1 MKQYINL
8 VKDILKNGT
17 VRDDRTG
24 TGTKS
29 VFGRQLRFNLEDG
42 FPACTSKK
50 LAWKAV
56 VAELLWFLEG
66 SSNEHRLAEILRS
79 KPYDEI
85 PLDKRRTIWT
95 DNFNKQ
101 GKDLGYENG
110 ELGPVYGH
118 QWRHWDYQVETP
130 SRELDENNEPVMYAD
145 KGFVDQIQ
153 NVIDTI
159 KSNPFSRRILVSA
172 WNVSDL
178 EKMALPPCHLMFQ
191 FYVEPDENGKPSKL
205 SLCWTQRSV
214 DVALGLP
221 FNIASYS
228 LLLCLVAEVVGLTP
242 HEVICNLGDTHIYLD
257 HIEPL
262 KQQIQN
268 KLYKLPSL
276 EMPIVKDLN
285 IETIKQ
291 LKVDDF
297 VLRDYHCNS
306 SIKMKMS
313 V

>member
-1 MKQYINL
+1 MKQYLDL
-8 VKDILKNGT
+8 VKDILENGH
-17 VRDDRTG
+17 VRKDRTG
-24 TGTKS
+24 TGTIS
-29 VFGRQLRFNLEDG
+29 VFGRQLRFDMTKG
-42 FPACTSKK
+42 FPIVTTKK
-50 LAWKAV
+50 VFFRSV
-56 VAELLWFLEG
+56 VSELLWFLEG

-110 ELGPVYGH
+110 DLGPVYGH
-118 QWRHWDYQVETP
+118 QWRNW
-130 SRELDENNEPVMYAD
+130 N
-145 KGFVDQIQ
+145 GIDQIQ

-159 KSNPFSRRILVSA
+159 KNNPFSRRILVNA

-228 LLLCLVAEVVGLTP
+228 LLLCLVAKVTNLEP

-262 KQQIQN
+262 KQQLQN
-268 KLYKLPSL
+268 KLYELPTL
-276 EMPIVKDLN
+276 KIPDIKDLN

-297 VLRDYHCNS
+297 ILENYQCNN

>member
-8 VKDILKNGT
+8 VKDILKNGH

-29 VFGRQLRFNLEDG
+29 VFGRQLRFDMTKG
-42 FPACTSKK
+42 FPIVTTKK
-50 LAWKAV
+50 VFFRSVA
-56 VAELLWFLEG
+56 AELLWFLEG
-66 SSNEHRLAEILRS
+66 SNNEHRLAEILRS

-110 ELGPVYGH
+110 DLGPIYGV
-118 QWRHWDYQVETP
+118 QWRNW
-130 SRELDENNEPVMYAD
+130 N
-145 KGFVDQIQ
+145 GIDQIQ

-159 KSNPFSRRILVSA
+159 KNNPFSRRILVNA

-228 LLLCLVAEVVGLTP
+228 LLLCLVAKVTNLEP

-268 KLYKLPSL
+268 KLYKLPTL
-276 EMPIVKDLN
+276 KIPDIKDLN
-285 IETIKQ
+285 IETIKK

-297 VLRDYHCNS
+297 ILENYQCNN

>member
-1 MKQYINL
+1 MKQYLDL
-8 VKDILKNGT
+8 VKDILENGT
-17 VRDDRTG
+17 VREDRTG

-56 VAELLWFLEG
+56 VSELLWFLEG
-66 SSNEHRLAEILRS
+66 SNNEHRLAEILRS
-79 KPYDEI
+79 KPYNEI

-110 ELGPVYGH
+110 DLGPIYGV
-118 QWRHWDYQVETP
+118 QWRNW
-130 SRELDENNEPVMYAD
+130 N
-145 KGFVDQIQ
+145 GIDQIQ
-153 NVIDTI
+153 NAIDTI
-159 KSNPFSRRILVSA
+159 KNNPFSRRILVSA
-172 WNVSDL
+172 WNVEDL

-228 LLLCLVAEVVGLTP
+228 LLLCLVAKVTNLEP

-268 KLYKLPSL
+268 KLYKLPTL
-276 EMPIVKDLN
+276 KIPDVKDLN
-285 IETIKQ
+285 IETIKK
-291 LKVDDF
+291 LNVDDF
-297 VLRDYHCNS
+297 ILENYQCNN